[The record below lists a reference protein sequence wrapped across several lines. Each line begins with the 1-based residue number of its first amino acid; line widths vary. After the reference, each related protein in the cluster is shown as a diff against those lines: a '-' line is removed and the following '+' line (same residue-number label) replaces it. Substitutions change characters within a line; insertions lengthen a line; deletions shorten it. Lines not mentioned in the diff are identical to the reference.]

1 MSKSLTL
8 DERIAAALTSTDIT
22 STDIAALIAEVE
34 AAAQA
39 ATEEAA
45 KAHADALDPSV
56 TVDTA
61 KVASAV
67 AAATLTRDRL
77 QAALP
82 RLRTRYT
89 EVREQEDIAAWKADA
104 EELEARRVALA
115 VEFYKLLPPE
125 LLKQIAERLHAMR
138 AFDREIDAL
147 NHRRPDDRSV
157 RSLDYATPELARE
170 LKLPD
175 PDKPSQFL
183 WPPPQPNLALQ
194 MIAAIRTDP
203 FIISEAAKGTYIDA
217 RNRRVLEDNR
227 RQIAEAEQRQREFE
241 KQKAAETEAAK
252 ERDRQARERGWPS
265 G

>member
-1 MSKSLTL
+1 
-8 DERIAAALTSTDIT
+8 
-22 STDIAALIAEVE
+22 
-34 AAAQA
+34 
-39 ATEEAA
+39 
-45 KAHADALDPSV
+45 
-56 TVDTA
+56 
-61 KVASAV
+61 
-67 AAATLTRDRL
+67 
-77 QAALP
+77 
-82 RLRTRYT
+82 
-89 EVREQEDIAAWKADA
+89 
-104 EELEARRVALA
+104 

-157 RSLDYATPELARE
+157 RPLDYATPELARE

-194 MIAAIRTDP
+194 IAAIRPDP
-203 FIISEAAKGTYIDA
+203 FLVHEAAKNTYVEE

-241 KQKAAETEAAK
+241 ERQRKELESAK
-252 ERDRQARERGWPS
+252 ERDRQAYRERGWPS